1 MGGGLNGGGYWSGSG
16 SGSGLVFA
24 NGESQMQR
32 RNPGNRKTNSKKAST
47 RTLPRTRGLVCFVR
61 PILLS
66 VLAVLPLN
74 AYFKEGAKPS
84 NKPYKPLTNPQQKDA
99 AAGILPSTS
108 HDVPGK
114 PSLPD
119 ARSMV
124 RCAC

>member
-1 MGGGLNGGGYWSGSG
+1 MGGGLNGGGYWSG

-66 VLAVLPLN
+66 VLAVHPLS
-74 AYFKEGAKPS
+74 AYFQEGAKPS
-84 NKPYKPLTNPQQKDA
+84 NKPYKPATNPQQKG

-108 HDVPGK
+108 YNVPGK
-114 PSLPD
+114 PPPPD